1 MSESR
6 NSARLPVAWRAAIQV
21 APGRIVPAKVVNFS
35 ATGIQ
40 LQSGVMLKEKQE
52 YQMMMEVPSHK
63 DASAR
68 TQVVCKAVCVYTIL
82 SGSEYR
88 AGLRIANYPP
98 EHKELLQ
105 SWGG

>member
-1 MSESR
+1 
-6 NSARLPVAWRAAIQV
+6 
-21 APGRIVPAKVVNFS
+21 
-35 ATGIQ
+35 
-40 LQSGVMLKEKQE
+40 
-52 YQMMMEVPSHK
+52 MMMEVPSHK

-68 TQVVCKAVCVYTIL
+68 TQVVCKATCVYTIL

-88 AGLRIANYPP
+88 AGLRIASYPP